1 MVRARKDTISIA
13 VAVTM
18 VAVGCLC
25 DTASA
30 VVQQPVDAA
39 EISSIELLPG
49 MTSETFTL
57 RVRCSQAREFSAFWV
72 GRRTFVL
79 DIRGAYTPFRGNA
92 VRQWETSPVEAVRA
106 SQFMESPFT
115 IARVEVDVLASMGA
129 VARWVDSDLDI
140 MFVPPGPSVVVAGQ
154 WPLPAGTTGAR
165 QQAAADIVGAEQPA
179 QPPQPGQPATTPT
192 EQPTQRPVWRPGGRE
207 NPFDPIIKPP
217 VGVDM
222 ANTITRPLPNAEQL
236 TLSGI
241 VYDENRPNECIA
253 LLRDGQGKTYRLK
266 KGDRV
271 LFGFVSEITPKEI
284 VFRLDIYG
292 RRKEVRLT
300 LDYPLER

>member
-1 MVRARKDTISIA
+1 
-13 VAVTM
+13 M
-18 VAVGCLC
+18 VAVGSLC
-25 DTASA
+25 NTASA
-30 VVQQPVDAA
+30 VVQQPADVA

-72 GRRTFVL
+72 GKGTFVL
-79 DIRGAYTPFRGNA
+79 DVRGAYTPFRGNA
-92 VRQWETSPVEAVRA
+92 VRQWEASPVEAVRA
-106 SQFMESPFT
+106 SQFMESPFP

-129 VARWVDSDLDI
+129 VARWMDSDLDI
-140 MFVPPGPSVVVAGQ
+140 MFMPPGPSVTVAGQ
-154 WPLPAGTTGAR
+154 QQLPAGTTGAR
-165 QQAAADIVGAEQPA
+165 QQAAADIVGAAQPA
-179 QPPQPGQPATTPT
+179 QPAQPDTTPT
-192 EQPTQRPVWRPGGRE
+192 AQPTQRPTWRPGGRV

-217 VGVDM
+217 VGIDRT
-222 ANTITRPLPNAEQL
+222 NTITRPLPNAEQL
-236 TLSGI
+236 TLTGI
-241 VYDENRPNECIA
+241 IYDEIRPNECIA
-253 LLRDGQGKTYRLK
+253 LLRDAQGASYRFK

-271 LFGFVSEITPKEI
+271 LYGFVSEVTPKEI